1 MKNLKTMRL
10 AYKNSLSQHGIILS
24 RQITLNCEEPANEI
38 NRCFTHRDCRIM
50 ETVMHGTLD
59 IRLHIQI
66 KYSAIT
72 TSSSVLITYYY
83 MLPASGWAVQ
93 EIQGLSEEHNDSVW
107 YHTLWTGNT
116 RDGQNWLAFHM
127 QVSCKRVRSTT
138 HSGVGGQTGFA
149 QIWSTIHQ
157 QLRVPDLPSDVSL
170 TDWDSC
176 P

>member
-1 MKNLKTMRL
+1 MRL

-107 YHTLWTGNT
+107 YHTL
-116 RDGQNWLAFHM
+116 
-127 QVSCKRVRSTT
+127 
-138 HSGVGGQTGFA
+138 
-149 QIWSTIHQ
+149 
-157 QLRVPDLPSDVSL
+157 
-170 TDWDSC
+170 
-176 P
+176 